1 MNFIKKIFENK
12 IDDLVHKQFTRFS
25 KGQFERALITI
36 KKSKNLTIKTSYEF
50 SNDFVDLIAQNT
62 KEKLQVTGKIISLKD
77 LEPKIEVK
85 YQKKGKNFIS
95 EINTTMEPEQLKK
108 LYEDF
113 KDQYLL
119 LTIKSKEFSL
129 KTKTSIPKPG
139 REVKDDFCKLTLPLK
154 FLDEFLFDVHQDFKE
169 AKIKHTY
176 IIEEIIIPKEYKNN
190 FQLARLNAKRKG
202 KIIREIILN
211 GKKIIKEKQILI

>member
-95 EINTTMEPEQLKK
+95 EINTTMEPEQLKR

-113 KDQYLL
+113 KDQHLF